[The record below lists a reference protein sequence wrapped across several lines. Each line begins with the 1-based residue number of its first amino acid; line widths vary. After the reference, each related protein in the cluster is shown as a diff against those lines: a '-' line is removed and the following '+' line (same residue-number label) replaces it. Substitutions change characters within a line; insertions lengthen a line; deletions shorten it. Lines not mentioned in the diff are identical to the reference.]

1 MFGCLARIF
10 AVLVFIVLLG
20 IAWMF
25 REPLADRARAFFGQE
40 EAAPPSSIEL
50 ADAATRKI
58 ELLVAGE
65 PGSTV
70 SLSEAEVQALME
82 NRLSPFVPAYV
93 LDPSVELDGD
103 QVVMTAR
110 VPVDQLPQIQD
121 ELGEAA
127 RFLPDT
133 TEITAH
139 GKLLPLSDSRI
150 ALAVDKMSVASIPLP
165 DRLIPRLVA
174 RLRRGRPI
182 PGLPADALA
191 LPLPPGVA
199 SAYVRNDSLTLV
211 AAPRQAQR

>member
-10 AVLVFIVLLG
+10 VVLVFLVLLG

-25 REPLADRARAFFGQE
+25 REPLADRARDFFGRE
-40 EAAPPSSIEL
+40 EAGQPSSLEL
-50 ADAATRKI
+50 ADAATRKL
-58 ELLVAGE
+58 ERLVAGE
-65 PGSTV
+65 PGSSV

-93 LDPSVELDGD
+93 LDPAVELDGD

-110 VPVDQLPQIQD
+110 VPVDQLPQIED

-133 TEITAH
+133 TEIVAH
-139 GKLLPLSDSRI
+139 GKLLPLSESRI
-150 ALAVDKMSVASIPLP
+150 ALGIDRMSVAGIPLP
-165 DRLIPRLVA
+165 DRFIPRLVA
-174 RLRRGRPI
+174 RLRRQESI
-182 PGLPADALA
+182 AGLPADALA
-191 LPLPPGVA
+191 LPLPPGVG

-211 AAPRQAQR
+211 AAPRRAPR